1 MIPSLATDPY
11 GVTLLGEALGA
22 DEAKAGRAFVG
33 KAGFKLTRLIEWAG
47 LDRSKFDIFNTA
59 WCRPPNNRLE
69 GTVHEDTAISHCRGA
84 HWGALLDRSRV
95 VVPLGNVATSALL
108 KRKGILSI
116 RGYVW
121 AGDGYHIIPSVHPSF
136 IQRGQAK
143 WSAALIHDLQKSVQL
158 ATEGLPTHLTSYM
171 LDPSPSGAY
180 QWARSYLL
188 FLEANPNAY
197 LAFDIETPFKK
208 ADEDEIVLDSDAPD
222 RTWKIDRIA
231 FSFRGLY
238 ALSIPWGPEY
248 RAAIALILGSA
259 GPKVVWNQ
267 GFDVPRVR
275 REGVVVN
282 GIIHDGMVAWH
293 ILHTDLPKS
302 LRFVATFTCP
312 WQPAW
317 KHLSSARP
325 AFYNATDA
333 DVELR
338 SMVAIEKELRRT
350 GLWDV
355 YQRDVVDL
363 EPILVH
369 MHQKGMPVDASI
381 RLDRATKLNELL
393 IDVKKKMEEC
403 IPLIARR
410 IAHVYKRDPARR
422 DGLLQRPGHRSESY
436 CPNCDLSRPRRS
448 HFKRFV
454 KRSNPCADYEP
465 RERDVSVIEYYRLHP
480 FTPSRDQLIRYHK
493 SRNRALPT
501 VWDAKDRRKRTSFG
515 EKQLKELVIR
525 YADDPLYSL
534 VLKHRSLDKTAGT
547 YIGRIDDGD

>member
-1 MIPSLATDPY
+1 MASHSS
-11 GVTLLGEALGA
+11 GEALGV
-22 DEAKAGRAFVG
+22 DEAREGKAFVG

-47 LDRSKFDIFNTA
+47 LDRSRFDIFNSV

-69 GTVHEDTAISHCRGA
+69 GTPFEGPAIDHCRSQ
-84 HWGALLDRSRV
+84 HWNHLLDRSRV
-95 VVPLGNVATSALL
+95 VVPLGNVPTNALL
-108 KRKGILSI
+108 GRKGILSI

-121 AGDGYHIIPSVHPSF
+121 PGEGYHVIPAVHPSF

-143 WSAALIHDLQKSVQL
+143 WSAALIHDLQKAVLL
-158 ATEGLPTHLTSYM
+158 AEHGLPTQLTTYM

-188 FLEANPNAY
+188 FLGANPNAY

-222 RTWKIDRIA
+222 RTWNIDRIA
-231 FSFRGLY
+231 FSYRGLY
-238 ALSIPWGPEY
+238 ALSIPWTPEY
-248 RAAIALILGSA
+248 RAAIALLLGSK

-275 REGVVVN
+275 REGVGIN

-317 KHLSSARP
+317 KHLSSSRP

-338 SMVAIEKELRRT
+338 SMVAIELELKRT

-381 RLDRATKLNELL
+381 RLDRATKLNKML

-410 IAHVYKRDPARR
+410 IAHVYKRPPARR
-422 DGLLQRPGHRSESY
+422 DGLLHRPGSRVESY
-436 CPNCDLSRPRRS
+436 CPNCDLSHPTRS
-448 HFKRFV
+448 HFKRFI
-454 KRSNPCADYEP
+454 KKINRCADYEP
-465 RERDVSVIEYYRLHP
+465 RERTVNAIEYYRLHP

-493 SRNRALPT
+493 SRNRVLPT
-501 VWDAKDRRKRTSFG
+501 VWDAKSRRKRTSFG
-515 EKQLKELVIR
+515 KIQLSGLVIR
-525 YADDPLYSL
+525 YPDDPLYLL
-534 VLKHRSLDKTAGT
+534 VLQHRSLDKTAGT
-547 YIGRIDDGD
+547 YIGRISGEKESKCEA